1 MRFIVLFLLFQGLQ
15 VKVLGQFGSTTTV
28 IGYVGETIILRAKA
42 IESWTLSRIDWSILH
57 NFTWIAT
64 WDHTGINTEHRPEYK
79 GRLSL
84 NTTTGDLTMRDL
96 RLRDS
101 MHYDVNLLNSS
112 NYNQV
117 NRVYLVV
124 KERLKKPTIQL
135 NQYFTKSENGCVL
148 VLNCS
153 SPVTGVAFVWEVEPS
168 CDHCSN
174 NSSSNTS
181 ELVAF
186 FSTKPDS
193 VNLTCIVTRETDI
206 ESNNLIS
213 KIKVPMLEMES
224 DCGYMFAWG
233 FITAFLIVTVVIVLL
248 RFRGKIT
255 EIFQRQ
261 VGPGPGPGPGMTES
275 KVQPESV
282 TS

>member
-1 MRFIVLFLLFQGLQ
+1 VFCSALL
-15 VKVLGQFGSTTTV
+15 LGQFGSTTTV

-84 NTTTGDLTMRDL
+84 NTTT
-96 RLRDS
+96 
-101 MHYDVNLLNSS
+101 VQLLKKI
-112 NYNQV
+112 
-117 NRVYLVV
+117 YLFFYSITIA
-124 KERLKKPTIQL
+124 ERLKKPTIQL

-213 KIKVPMLEMES
+213 KIKGEFVSHHQP
-224 DCGYMFAWG
+224 W
-233 FITAFLIVTVVIVLL
+233 
-248 RFRGKIT
+248 T
-255 EIFQRQ
+255 EN
-261 VGPGPGPGPGMTES
+261 VGIKPTF
-275 KVQPESV
+275 SV
-282 TS
+282 

>member
-15 VKVLGQFGSTTTV
+15 LKVLGQFSSTTTV
-28 IGYVGETIILRAKA
+28 IGYVGETITLPAKA
-42 IESWTLSRIDWSILH
+42 FKSWTLARIDWSILH

-64 WDHTGINTEHRPEYK
+64 WDQEGVNTERRPEYR

-96 RLRDS
+96 RLRDA
-101 MHYDVNLLNSS
+101 MHYNVDLLNSS

-153 SPVTGVAFVWEVEPS
+153 SPVTGVAFYWEIEPS

-174 NSSSNTS
+174 NSSSDTS
-181 ELVAF
+181 ELIAF

-193 VNLTCIVTRETDI
+193 VNLTCIVKRETDT

-213 KIKVPMLEMES
+213 KIKVPMVEVKS
-224 DCGYMFAWG
+224 DCGYMFACG
-233 FITAFLIVTVVIVLL
+233 FITAFLIGMVGILL
-248 RFRGKIT
+248 YQFRGKII
-255 EIFQRQ
+255 EIFQQ
-261 VGPGPGPGPGMTES
+261 HVGPGNLHQTGP

-282 TS
+282 TF